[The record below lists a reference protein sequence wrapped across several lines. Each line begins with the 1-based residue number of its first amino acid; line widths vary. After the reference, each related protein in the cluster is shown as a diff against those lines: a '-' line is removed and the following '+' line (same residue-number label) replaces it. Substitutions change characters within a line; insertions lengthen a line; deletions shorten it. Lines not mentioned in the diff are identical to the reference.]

1 MKLKHHE
8 ICIISNLISLN
19 EEFFAKEC
27 KRNPIRENIND
38 NHDHYRPFGKFNG
51 EVSQKMFNDLKHK
64 IDLEFIT
71 KVEWE
76 DKWVIGE

>member
-19 EEFFAKEC
+19 EEFFRVSC

-76 DKWVIGE
+76 DK

>member
-19 EEFFAKEC
+19 EEFFRVSC

-38 NHDHYRPFGKFNG
+38 NHDHYRPFGKFDG

-64 IDLEFIT
+64 IDLEFIK

-76 DKWVIGE
+76 D

>member
-1 MKLKHHE
+1 MTTTT
-8 ICIISNLISLN
+8 IIDHLGNLS
-19 EEFFAKEC
+19 
-27 KRNPIRENIND
+27 
-38 NHDHYRPFGKFNG
+38 

-76 DKWVIGE
+76 DK

>member
-1 MKLKHHE
+1 MYYQQFDK
-8 ICIISNLISLN
+8 LN

-76 DKWVIGE
+76 DK

>member
-8 ICIISNLISLN
+8 ICIISNLITLN
-19 EEFFAKEC
+19 NEYFAREC
-27 KRNPIRENIND
+27 KRNPIRDAIND
-38 NHDHYRPFGKFNG
+38 NQDHYRPFGKFNG

-71 KVEWE
+71 KVELG
-76 DKWVIGE
+76 D